1 MNDIINLNKNP
12 YFNLFKTHYF
22 NEQIYHYHF
31 VSRVLINN
39 NSNVYEIALFSKGE
53 INKRQHYK
61 IDDLNEQFDSDCGE
75 FDFVNSYDFFINYK
89 VFIDKL
95 NFFLS
100 KNPDAEIII
109 DSIDDESGKKFF
121 SLISNTIET
130 SNRVISYKD
139 YLHGK
144 QFSLF
149 DNLPIEKPKT
159 LSEAEQ
165 LKLVKKYANETPF
178 NDFLKGYLK
187 PYDKEITIDIN
198 SIINLSKEYPRE
210 TNLENITIF
219 YDNAQKEFANKKGVP
234 KKTEKVTEVEKKELF
249 FLQQIENKNFN
260 ANEKYN
266 DNILALETLT
276 TLLSEKRKASDK
288 EKEFLSK
295 YVGFGGLKEIL
306 LSPNNDEAW
315 KPSTIKYREQV
326 TKIIELTNKL
336 DSLGITNTLNDIRKS
351 ILTAH
356 YTSNYIIDGIYNA
369 IKNIGFK
376 NGNILEPSAGIG
388 NFIGYMPKGM
398 RQNSNISAIEIDRIS
413 GNISKF
419 LYDDITVDITGLQ
432 YSNVRKNSQ
441 DLVITNAPFGN
452 FQIYDTEFQGNKS
465 FLLKRIHNYFFAKAL
480 DQAKEGGIIAMVTS
494 KGVLDSKSNKEV
506 REYINKNADFLG
518 AVRLPNMAFQ
528 NNAGTSVV
536 ADIIFLRKNTLGI
549 KNNINFVDTES
560 IIVQNK
566 EGDDVEISINSYFNK
581 NRNLILGDIIPGGMY
596 SEKDYTIVDNNN
608 QYSQL
613 NERLIEATASFKNT
627 YIHTQTQESN
637 RDNTEINEKLEKTK
651 EGNLVIVNN
660 EVFRKINNEL
670 AAPKLPAFVKLGNI
684 IKYIHLRDSLMN
696 LINAEY
702 TNVSEEV
709 ITELRKNLNT
719 NYDNSG
725 FNKKYSGI
733 LNKEFLTIAK
743 FDNDGYNVL
752 ALNKK
757 DGSKADI
764 FSKNTI
770 NPLTEFNT
778 AESIEQ
784 AIVISLYEKAKI
796 DIERIAELLNISV
809 EEVERISIG
818 KIFKDTQGNYFA
830 KDEYLSGNVKK
841 KLKEANNAVLGGLTE
856 FNINVTELEKIIPKD
871 IPALLIEA
879 RLGSRWIPVDIFN
892 VFAKHILN
900 DSDFKLTYS
909 KTTDTYTNNGK
920 SNTIEANKKFG
931 TDRRNGGD
939 LIIDALHITT
949 PAIYDT
955 VDEKRVLNKHETELA
970 IEKYE
975 QIRDTFVDW
984 IYKDTERAE
993 RLAVIYNEKYNT
1005 TVKRQYDGSHL
1016 SIPGIQNIN
1025 LFPHQKDG
1033 IWMLLQNGGGI
1044 VDHIV
1049 GAGKTLVM
1057 VAGTAEMKRTGV
1069 ANKPVILALKS
1080 TIPQIVETYQA
1091 AYPLANILS
1100 PTEKDFQ
1107 YKNRQSFLSKIATNN
1122 WDVIIMSHENYA
1134 SIPHDPIF
1142 EAQIIQEELNE
1153 ILIERSELSDDK
1165 KALAGLEK
1173 RIENLEAR
1181 LQNLKDI
1188 PRDNIVY
1195 FEQTGI
1201 DHIMVDESQ
1210 QFKNLSYMTK
1220 QRNVA
1225 GLSKPEGSKRAF
1237 NLLMGIRFLQ
1247 NKFGADKG
1255 TTFLS
1260 GTPISNSMVEMYSL
1274 LKYLRP
1280 QKLKEIGIESFD
1292 QWATT
1297 FASPTTEIEY
1307 TVTGQFK
1314 NKTRFREFIN
1324 VPELSI
1330 LYNEIADV
1338 RNDNNLVL
1346 DKPKM
1351 VNGEYTPIFIPMSN
1365 EQADYA
1371 ERIIKF
1377 AQTKDGH
1384 HIGRNLTEAQSQA
1397 YMLIATNLSAKM
1409 AIDMRLIDKNYD
1421 YDPNGKIGTLVQ
1433 KSLEIYENT
1442 NDNKGTQLIF
1452 SDIGTPKNSV
1462 NIPSLLLDYI
1472 QDELSIDD
1480 ESLKSIFGNYDTDN
1494 FKHRPLQEIKKRTK
1508 ETLEIDDI
1516 EFDKILDLAR
1526 ESGSDFN
1533 IYEEVKFRLME
1544 KGIPENEIA
1553 FIHNY
1558 KTQKQKNELFE
1569 KVNKGEI
1576 RIVLGSTQKLGTG
1589 VNVQN
1594 RVAAIHHLDVPW
1606 RPSDMDQRNGRG
1618 LRQGNWIA
1626 KNFLNNEIPIF
1637 AYATERTLDGYK
1649 YQLLQTKSKFLTQIK
1664 TGTLEER
1671 TIKEMSEDGNEAYAI
1686 FVAELSGNKSLLEKY
1701 RLDNIKNKLVR
1712 SKKNFDIQLYEASSK
1727 IEKLKFLIPSIK
1739 ENLDKSTLDNEKLNQ
1754 LKYQLIEN
1762 DFGEVNKKMIIE
1774 TIDGN
1779 VLPIS
1784 EDGKEPGRIDYGK
1797 EMISIIDNKLNK
1809 NSDEYIPLLVLNQNI
1824 KISGRYLESYNEVN
1838 SLLIFKQ
1845 KKLQINAPSGNNYTI
1860 NYSSV
1865 PGVLLNSIQKSI
1877 EELPSI
1883 IKRQNELL
1891 ETKNKDL
1898 IGYEEILKNTV
1909 FPKQIEL
1916 DNVILEIKTIDKL
1929 IKNKDE
1935 IENNNDSLEIV
1946 EEPQRL
1952 YIYNSKSKDRFL
1964 AAEANYREEY
1974 VEDTVTVRS
1983 IFREH
1988 NYLDFYGK
1996 GVHVKN
2002 AEDVAFIMKAL
2013 ENKSIEHMYA
2023 LHVDENDT
2031 THLQFLGIGS
2041 EAGVVVN
2048 KQAILNAALTFNTQ
2062 KIYLVHN
2069 HPSGSLLPSEE
2080 DIKITEKLFKAFK
2093 TLNIDLEHLIINTYK
2108 KAYTLLTPDDYKTS
2122 TNHYYYKEDNLFI
2135 NQNQVDKI
2143 TPFIINETE
2152 FISKPLEKIKSG
2164 QDVFRFIQNLRFS
2177 ALPKNGML
2185 IISRSMEIIANY
2197 ILNDLNTIDILKK
2210 VSSTGIA
2217 KDIIFYGNQDLNTLN
2232 EEYSKIR
2239 KDLKTHEINVMDII
2253 AMPSISNNTIDYYT
2267 SILSE
2272 SSANRLNETLF
2283 EYETGNEMFKDK
2295 ITIEQKEKWDKL
2307 SKYTDI
2313 KKSIKKEDNIA
2324 SNSTINNI
2332 NKYYKR

>member
-12 YFNLFKTHYF
+12 YSNLFKTHYF

-39 NSNVYEIALFSKGE
+39 NSNLYEVALFSKGE
-53 INKRQHYK
+53 INKRTHYK
-61 IDDLNEQFDSDCGE
+61 IDDLNEHFDSDCGE
-75 FDFVNSYDFFINYK
+75 FDFMITYDFMIYYK
-89 VFIDKL
+89 VFIDKI
-95 NFFLS
+95 NSFLS
-100 KNPDAEIII
+100 KNPAAEIII
-109 DSIDDESGKKFF
+109 DTIDDESGIKFF
-121 SLISNTIET
+121 SFLKNSIET
-130 SNRVISYKD
+130 KNRILSFKD
-139 YLHGK
+139 YLYGK

-149 DNLPIEKPKT
+149 DNIPIEEPKT
-159 LSEAEQ
+159 LSEGEEIE
-165 LKLVKKYANETPF
+165 LVKKYANETHF

-187 PYDKEITIDIN
+187 PYGKELLVDIN
-198 SIINLSKEYPRE
+198 SIINISEEYPAA
-210 TNLENITIF
+210 TNLENITLF
-219 YDNAQKEFANKKGVP
+219 YDNAQKEISNKKNVV
-234 KKTEKVTEVEKKELF
+234 KITEKLIEEKKELF
-249 FLQQIENKNFN
+249 FLQKNENKSFN
-260 ANEKYN
+260 VNEKYN
-266 DNILALETLT
+266 DNILALETLN
-276 TLLSEKRKASDK
+276 TLLSEKRNASAE
-288 EKEFLSK
+288 EKESLSK

-306 LSPNNDEAW
+306 LDPNNSESW

-326 TKIIELTNKL
+326 TKIIELTNTL
-336 DSLGITNTLNDIRKS
+336 NSLGLDNTLNDIRKS

-356 YTSNYIIDGIYNA
+356 YTSNYVIDAIYNTVE
-369 IKNIGFK
+369 NIGFK
-376 NGNILEPSAGIG
+376 SGNILEPSAGIG
-388 NFIGYMPKGM
+388 NFVGYMPKNM
-398 RQNSNISAIEIDRIS
+398 RKDSTISAVELDRIS

-432 YSNVRKNSQ
+432 YSNIKKNSQ
-441 DLVITNAPFGN
+441 DLVVTNAPFGN
-452 FQIYDTEFQGNKS
+452 FQIYDTDFQGNKS

-480 DQAKEGGIIAMVTS
+480 DQAREGGIIAMVTS

-518 AVRLPNMAFQ
+518 AIRLPNMAFQ

-536 ADIIFLRKNTLGI
+536 ADIIILRKNTVGV
-549 KNNINFVDTES
+549 KNNLNFIDTES

-566 EGDDVEISINSYFNK
+566 DGVDVELSINSYFNK
-581 NRNLILGDIIPGGMY
+581 NRHLILGDILPGGMY

-613 NERLIEATASFKNT
+613 NEKLLEATAAAKNS
-627 YIHTQTQESN
+627 YIHTAKKEIN
-637 RDNTEINEKLEKTK
+637 ADNAEINEKLQKTK

-660 EVFRKINNEL
+660 EVFRKIDNEL
-670 AAPKLPAFVKLGNI
+670 VTPKLPAFVKFGNV
-684 IKYIHLRDSLMN
+684 IKYIDLRDSLMN
-696 LINAEY
+696 LINAQY
-702 TNVSEEV
+702 TNVADE
-709 ITELRKNLNT
+709 IIIELRKKLNQ

-725 FNKKYSGI
+725 FNKKYSRV

-752 ALNKK
+752 ALTKK

-764 FSKNTI
+764 FLNNTI
-770 NPLTEFNT
+770 NPLSEFNT

-784 AIVISLYEKAKI
+784 AIVISLYEKATI
-796 DIERIAELLNISV
+796 DIERIAELLNISID
-809 EEVERISIG
+809 EVERISTG
-818 KIFKDTQGNYFA
+818 KIFKDPQGNYFT
-830 KDEYLSGNVKK
+830 KDEYLSGDVKK
-841 KLKEANNAVLGGLTE
+841 KLKEANNAVLNGHIG
-856 FNINVTELEKIIPKD
+856 FNINVAELEKIIPKD

-892 VFAKHILN
+892 VYAKHILN
-900 DSDFKLTYS
+900 DETFKLTYS
-909 KTTDTYTNNGK
+909 KTTDTYTHNGK
-920 SNTIEANKKFG
+920 SNSIEAAKKFG
-931 TDRRNGGD
+931 TDRRNGAD

-949 PAIYDT
+949 PAIFDT
-955 VDEKRVLNKHETELA
+955 IDDKRVLNKYETELA

-984 IYKDTERAE
+984 VYKDSERAE

-1080 TIPQIVETYQA
+1080 TIPQIVETYKA

-1533 IYEEVKFRLME
+1533 IYEEVKFRLIE

-1558 KTQKQKNELFE
+1558 KTQKQKNELFD

-1712 SKKNFDIQLYEASSK
+1712 NKKNFDIQLYEAASK
-1727 IEKLKFLIPSIK
+1727 IEKLKIIIPSIK
-1739 ENLDKSTLDNEKLNQ
+1739 ANLEKSKFDNEKLHQ
-1754 LKYQLIEN
+1754 LKYQISEN
-1762 DFGEVNKKMIIE
+1762 DFGEETKKMIIE
-1774 TIDGN
+1774 SINGK

-1784 EDGKEPGRIDYGK
+1784 EDGKEPGRKEYGK
-1797 EMISIIDNKLNK
+1797 EIVSIIDNKLNK
-1809 NSDEYIPLLVLNQNI
+1809 ITDDYIPLLVLNNNI
-1824 KISGRYLESYNEVN
+1824 NISGKYYEYVDGKNALI
-1838 SLLIFKQ
+1838 IFKNKQ
-1845 KKLQINAPSGNNYTI
+1845 LQIEGPSGNKYTI
-1860 NYSSV
+1860 NYTSV
-1865 PGVLLNSIQKSI
+1865 PGVLLNNIQKTI
-1877 EELPSI
+1877 EEIPII

-1891 ETKNKDL
+1891 EAKNKDL
-1898 IGYEEILKNTV
+1898 IGYEEILKTTE
-1909 FPKQIEL
+1909 FPKQNEL
-1916 DNVILEIKTIDKL
+1916 DTVLLEIKKIDRL
-1929 IKNKDE
+1929 IKTKDE
-1935 IENNNDSLEIV
+1935 IEEKDGNQIL

-1952 YIYNSKSKDRFL
+1952 YIYNSESNDRFI
-1964 AAEANYREEY
+1964 ATEYKYPTEEI
-1974 VEDTVTVRS
+1974 EDTVSVQS
-1983 IFREH
+1983 VFREH
-1988 NYLDFYGK
+1988 HYLDFFGK
-1996 GVHVKN
+1996 NTHIKS
-2002 AEDVAFIMKAL
+2002 AEDVAFIMKSL
-2013 ENKSIEHMYA
+2013 ENKSVEHMYA
-2023 LHVDENDT
+2023 LHVDKNET
-2031 THLQFLGIGS
+2031 THLQFLGIGNES
-2041 EAGVVVN
+2041 GVVLN
-2048 KQAILNAALTFNTQ
+2048 KLAILNAALTFETK

-2069 HPSGSLLPSEE
+2069 HPSGSLQPSDA
-2080 DIKITEKLFKAFK
+2080 DIKLTEKLYDTFK
-2093 TLNIDLEHLIINTYK
+2093 TLDIDIEHLIINTYK
-2108 KAYTLLTPDDYKTS
+2108 KAYTVLTPTDDHTI
-2122 TNHYYYKEDNLFI
+2122 TNEYYYQEDNLFI
-2135 NQNQVDKI
+2135 NQKETDKI
-2143 TPFIINETE
+2143 RPFIINELE
-2152 FISKPLEKIKSG
+2152 FISKPLSDKIGSN

-2177 ALPKNGML
+2177 ALPKIGML
-2185 IISRSMEIIANY
+2185 VLTNSSEIIANY
-2197 ILNDLNTIDILKK
+2197 VLSKLNTIDILRK
-2210 VSSTGIA
+2210 VTSTGIA
-2217 KDIIFYGNQDLNTLN
+2217 KNIIFYGNQDFNTWSRQ
-2232 EEYSKIR
+2232 YSKIR
-2239 KDLKTHEINVMDII
+2239 EDLLKHEINILDIVST
-2253 AMPSISNNTIDYYT
+2253 PSVSENTIDYYK
-2267 SILSE
+2267 SMLKDLSDLH
-2272 SSANRLNETLF
+2272 LNENQIK
-2283 EYETGNEMFKDK
+2283 YRTGNEMFNGK
-2295 ITIEQKEKWDKL
+2295 ITIEQKEKWEKL
-2307 SKYTDI
+2307 AVYQEI
-2313 KKSIKKEDNIA
+2313 KTIKKEENNNDNNLN
-2324 SNSTINNI
+2324 NSSKNSINR
-2332 NKYYKR
+2332 KR